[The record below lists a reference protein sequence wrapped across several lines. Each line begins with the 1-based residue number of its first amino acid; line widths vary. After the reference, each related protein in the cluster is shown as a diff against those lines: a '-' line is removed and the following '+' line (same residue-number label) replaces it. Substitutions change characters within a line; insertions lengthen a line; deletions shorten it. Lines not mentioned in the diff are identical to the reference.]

1 MIDSPFGA
9 YYLARKLENLSDK
22 KNLISVFASS
32 DIKVYPFQI
41 AAARFALCSPYQK
54 GFILCDESGM
64 GKSHEAMMIITQS
77 WYERKNRLL
86 LAVPNADLLSQWVEI
101 IEQYYTI
108 PYVVLKS
115 SHDLVSNAYVDDQ
128 NPFVQDSL
136 VIATYDF
143 LVEQEAAAASV
154 LWDLT
159 VFEEATT
166 LSSVYV

>member
-1 MIDSPFGA
+1 MLHRTLKCTLF
-9 YYLARKLENLSDK
+9 
-22 KNLISVFASS
+22 
-32 DIKVYPFQI
+32 
-41 AAARFALCSPYQK
+41 
-54 GFILCDESGM
+54 
-64 GKSHEAMMIITQS
+64 S

-159 VFEEATT
+159 VFEEATA